1 MGVLFSWRQRAPRAP
16 QAALPRT
23 DEDVRQLLSLL
34 PRYRV
39 LLYND
44 DVHDMEYVVQALLH
58 TIPTLSEGEAM
69 RVMLGAHLNGVSEVL
84 VCPKE
89 LAEHYRDRL
98 AGYGLGCDI
107 EPA

>member
-16 QAALPRT
+16 IAAQPRT
-23 DEDVRQLLSLL
+23 DADVRQLLSLL

-44 DVHDMEYVVQALLH
+44 DVHDMEYVVQALLR
-58 TIPTLSEGEAM
+58 TIPTLSEREAT
-69 RVMLGAHLNGVSEVL
+69 RVMLGAHLNGVCEVL

-89 LAEHYRDRL
+89 LAEHYRERL

>member
-1 MGVLFSWRQRAPRAP
+1 MGVLFTWRARVIHSPRSI
-16 QAALPRT
+16 QPRT
-23 DEDVRQLLSLL
+23 EDDVRQLLSLL

-44 DVHDMEYVVQALLH
+44 DVHDMEYVVQALLR
-58 TIPTLSEGEAM
+58 TVPTLSEREALQ
-69 RVMLGAHLNGVSEVL
+69 VMLQAHLNGVSQVL

-89 LAEHYRDRL
+89 LAEHYRERL
-98 AGYGLGCDI
+98 EGYGLTSTI